1 MEVDKNETS
10 AIADDAG
17 DGEGA
22 KPTSLQQKM
31 VALSG
36 QNVDDFMK
44 EMEVVQKK
52 LETKDDEPKK
62 VTHSEPLIP
71 PGTDLIPQAATQTMN
86 QQGPAPLLYPAPS
99 LRLPPGPPPGRPLL
113 PPGPPPGLPPPRM
126 PMRMPPAPPRM
137 IRLVVFFN
145 MLHNF

>member
-1 MEVDKNETS
+1 
-10 AIADDAG
+10 
-17 DGEGA
+17 
-22 KPTSLQQKM
+22 M

-52 LETKDDEPKK
+52 LETTDDEPKPKPK
-62 VTHSEPLIP
+62 VVHSEPLVP
-71 PGTDLIPQAATQTMN
+71 PGTDLIPQQSTQTIN
-86 QQGPAPLLYPAPS
+86 HQGSTPLLYPAPG
-99 LRLPPGPPPGRPLL
+99 LRLPPGPPPGRPLM

-137 IRLVVFFN
+137 IRFVKFLCYYNSVF
-145 MLHNF
+145 